1 MDFGIKQSAISH
13 QQNSHQPSA
22 ISCQFPERFVADKTS
37 VTATQSTDC
46 RKPRAE
52 SQYWRLLIANVIFCC
67 LLISLN
73 AAAQNLPPLGNIK
86 FTDITQAAGIDFIHN
101 TGAFGQKYLPET
113 MGSGCAFIDY
123 NNDGWQDILL
133 VNGKD
138 WEGKS
143 TQKRQT
149 MALYRNNRDN
159 TFTDVTET
167 AGLTTPLYGMGVAVA
182 DYDNDG
188 DSDIYISTLETDRLF
203 QNNGDGPFVDVTEA
217 AGIHNPGFG
226 TSCAWF
232 DYNNDGHL
240 DLYVANYVE
249 WSIEND
255 LFCTLDG
262 INKSYCTPES
272 YAGQSSKLF
281 RNRGNGTFTDVS
293 RIARIEDNTSKSLG
307 VCIFDYNADGLPD
320 IFEANDT
327 QPNKLY
333 QNNGDGTFIE
343 SGMLT
348 GIAYNESGV
357 ATGAMGIDAADYD
370 RTGKESLVIGNFSNE
385 MLNLYHNEGDF
396 FIDDAP
402 AAHIGNAT
410 LLTLT
415 FACFFFDFDL
425 DGNLDIFTAN
435 GHVENDIN
443 AIQSQVTYAQPPHL
457 FHNDSHGR
465 FTEAVHKV
473 GADLAKPMVG
483 RGAAYGD
490 IDNDGDWDLLVT
502 TSNGPA
508 HLFRNDGGNRN
519 AWIKVQLVGQASN
532 RDGIGAQI
540 RITSAAGTQTHTVK
554 SGSSYCSQ
562 SELTAIFGMN
572 DDTIIETIKVKWPSG
587 TVSTRKNVKP
597 NQHIRI
603 EEDIQ

>member
-1 MDFGIKQSAISH
+1 MDIRIKRQSAIH
-13 QQNSHQPSA
+13 HQPSVEISIGLRGLGFSTLKA
-22 ISCQFPERFVADKTS
+22 ESRCLIVNIISCCFLL
-37 VTATQSTDC
+37 VT
-46 RKPRAE
+46 
-52 SQYWRLLIANVIFCC
+52 
-67 LLISLN
+67 LN
-73 AAAQNLPPLGNIK
+73 ATAENLPQ
-86 FTDITQAAGIDFIHN
+86 FTDITAAAGIDFIHN
-101 TGAFGQKYLPET
+101 SGAFGKKYLPET

-138 WEGKS
+138 WEGNSGSPPVTRKGY
-143 TQKRQT
+143 QKRQT
-149 MALYRNNRDN
+149 MALYRNNRN
-159 TFTDVTET
+159 GTFTDATET
-167 AGLTTPLYGMGVAVA
+167 AGLAIPLYGMGVAVA

-188 DSDIYISTLETDRLF
+188 DPDIYISCLETDRLF
-203 QNNGDGPFVDVTEA
+203 QNSGDGTFSDITEVS
-217 AGIHNPGFG
+217 GIYNPGFG
-226 TSCAWF
+226 TSCGWF
-232 DYNNDGHL
+232 DYNKDGHL

-249 WSIEND
+249 WRREND

-272 YAGQSSKLF
+272 YTGQASKLF
-281 RNRGNGTFTDVS
+281 RNRGNGTFADVS
-293 RIARIEDNTSKSLG
+293 RSARIEDKTSKSLG

-343 SGMLT
+343 TALEVGVSH
-348 GIAYNESGV
+348 NEKGV
-357 ATGAMGIDAADYD
+357 ATGAMGVDAADYD
-370 RTGKESLVIGNFSNE
+370 RTGRESLVIGNFSNE
-385 MLNLYHNEGDF
+385 MLNLYHNDGDF

-402 AAHIGNAT
+402 AAQIGNAT

-443 AIQSQVTYAQPPHL
+443 VIQSQVTYAQTPHL
-457 FHNDSHGR
+457 FHNDSHGK
-465 FTEAVHKV
+465 FTDALPKV
-473 GADLAKPMVG
+473 GTDLAKPMVG

-519 AWIKVQLVGQASN
+519 AWIKVQLVGQKSN
-532 RDGIGAQI
+532 RDGIGAKV
-540 RITSAAGTQTHTVK
+540 RVTSALGTQTQTVK

-562 SELTAIFGMN
+562 SELTAIFGIN
-572 DDTIIETIKVKWPSG
+572 DDTVIETVEVRWPSG
-587 TVSTRKNVKP
+587 AVSTRKNVKP

-603 EEDIQ
+603 EEGAP